1 MMWNYINDKYERSKK
16 YVKSLIKWLT
26 CSIIIG
32 VICGLIGTAFY
43 QAVEKATKL
52 QGRYPWLLFLL
63 PVGGVVIVFLYH
75 ICGVK
80 NAKGTNMIIES
91 IRSSEK
97 IPFIMAPLIFIGTV
111 ITHLCGGSSGREGAA
126 LQIGGS
132 IGAFLGRIMH
142 LNEKDMHVIVMCGM
156 SAVFS
161 ALFGTPLTATIFS
174 MEVVSVGVIYYAA
187 FLPCIVSS
195 IVACSISR
203 LAGFSAEKYSIPTM
217 NTMSL
222 GLIIKVIIL
231 AALCALVSSAFII
244 CMHKTAKLYKD
255 KINNQYIRII
265 VGGFLIILLTAI
277 VGTRDYNGAGMNIVK
292 QTFSG
297 KVNLESF
304 FLKIIFTVVTLGA
317 GYKGGEIVPSFFIG
331 ATFGNAVG
339 NLMNINPG
347 FGAAIGMVSVFC
359 GVVNCPITAMFL
371 SVELFGSGNVILFA
385 LACAVSYVLSGYYSL
400 YKSQK
405 IIYSKLT
412 PEYINA
418 HTK

>member
-156 SAVFS
+156 SA
-161 ALFGTPLTATIFS
+161 G
-174 MEVVSVGVIYYAA
+174 
-187 FLPCIVSS
+187 
-195 IVACSISR
+195 
-203 LAGFSAEKYSIPTM
+203 
-217 NTMSL
+217 
-222 GLIIKVIIL
+222 
-231 AALCALVSSAFII
+231 
-244 CMHKTAKLYKD
+244 
-255 KINNQYIRII
+255 
-265 VGGFLIILLTAI
+265 
-277 VGTRDYNGAGMNIVK
+277 
-292 QTFSG
+292 
-297 KVNLESF
+297 
-304 FLKIIFTVVTLGA
+304 
-317 GYKGGEIVPSFFIG
+317 
-331 ATFGNAVG
+331 
-339 NLMNINPG
+339 
-347 FGAAIGMVSVFC
+347 
-359 GVVNCPITAMFL
+359 
-371 SVELFGSGNVILFA
+371 
-385 LACAVSYVLSGYYSL
+385 
-400 YKSQK
+400 
-405 IIYSKLT
+405 
-412 PEYINA
+412 
-418 HTK
+418 

>member
-1 MMWNYINDKYERSKK
+1 MMWNYIYDKYARSKK
-16 YVKSLIKWLT
+16 YVKSLVKWLV
-26 CSIIIG
+26 CSVIIG
-32 VICGLIGTAFY
+32 VICGIIGTAFY
-43 QAVEKATKL
+43 QAVEKATEL
-52 QGRYPWLLFLL
+52 QGRFPWLLFFL
-63 PVGGVVIVFLYH
+63 PFGGVSIVFLYH
-75 ICGVK
+75 IFGVK

-91 IRSSEK
+91 IRTSEK

-132 IGAFLGRIMH
+132 VGAFLGRIIH

-161 ALFGTPLTATIFS
+161 ALFGTPLTAAIFS
-174 MEVVSVGVIYYAA
+174 IEVVSVGVMYYTA

-203 LAGFSAEKYSIPTM
+203 LAGISTEKYSIPII
-217 NTMSL
+217 NIMSL

-231 AALCALVSSAFII
+231 AALCALVSSIFII
-244 CMHKTAKLYKD
+244 CMHKTAKLYEN

-265 VGGFLIILLTAI
+265 VGGLLIILLTTI

-292 QTFSG
+292 YTFSG

-304 FLKIIFTVVTLGA
+304 LLKIIFTVVTLGA

-359 GVVNCPITAMFL
+359 GVVNCPITAIFL
-371 SVELFGSGNVILFA
+371 SIELFGSGNVLLFA
-385 LACAVSYVLSGYYSL
+385 LACAISYVLSGYYSL

-405 IIYSKLT
+405 IVYSKLR

-418 HTK
+418 NTK